1 MDENSNTKDDVRVPE
16 GELGE
21 KIKSQFEDG
30 KDLSMFRI
38 LAIP

>member
-21 KIKSQFEDG
+21 KIKRLFDED